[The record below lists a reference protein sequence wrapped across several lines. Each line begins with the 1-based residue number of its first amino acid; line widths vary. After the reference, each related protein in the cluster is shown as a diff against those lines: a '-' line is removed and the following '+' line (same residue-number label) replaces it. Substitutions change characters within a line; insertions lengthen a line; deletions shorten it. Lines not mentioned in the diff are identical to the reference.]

1 MKHIKATILIVLSLL
16 FISCPITNAIPN
28 NTQPT
33 ESIKLASWN
42 IRILSNDS
50 RDDSE
55 LQKIATIIDRYDI
68 VAVQE
73 VRDDEVINRLLN
85 ILPDEWDAIISNKT
99 GRGVKEKYTYFY
111 NSDIIQPLGTSYL
124 FSDPD
129 DLLIREPFIAHFK
142 ASNFDFTLTTI
153 HSIFGDSINDRRAE
167 IMKMD
172 DIIALVDT
180 ANGSE
185 SDIILLGD
193 FNMPAD
199 DYSWDMGTYHNLIQP
214 TLKTTITDT
223 SSYDNFWI
231 NSGTWNREY
240 NSFYEMYKFD
250 ELLFSNDDEQASL
263 EVSDHRPISAKFIT
277 NLGDDDL
284 SGNWIKT
291 TGFTATGGSSG
302 YPTTGDIRIYSV
314 VKTPTENESVTLKNY
329 DSVDIDISDWT
340 LGDKNNPTSHNFSNG
355 TIIKAGETLFLNH
368 STLGFGI
375 NDTGEILYLK
385 DGSGADVDIWP

>member
-1 MKHIKATILIVLSLL
+1 MKHIKATILIILSLL
-16 FISCPITNAIPN
+16 FVSCPVSNAIQN
-28 NTQPT
+28 NIQST

-73 VRDDEVINRLLN
+73 VRDYEVINRLLN
-85 ILPDEWDAIISNKT
+85 ILPEEWDAIISNKT
-99 GRGVKEKYTYFY
+99 GRGVKEQYTYFY
-111 NSDIIQPLGTSYL
+111 DSNIIQPLGTSYL
-124 FSDPD
+124 FNDPD
-129 DLLIREPFIAHFK
+129 DLLIREPFISHFK
-142 ASNFDFTLTTI
+142 ASDFDFTLATI
-153 HSIFGDSINDRRAE
+153 HSIYGDSINDRRAE

-172 DIIALVDT
+172 DIIDLVDT

-199 DYSWDMGTYHNLIQP
+199 DYSWYMGSYHNLIQP
-214 TLKTTITDT
+214 ALKTTITDT

-250 ELLFSNDDEQASL
+250 ELSFSNDDDQASL
-263 EVSDHRPISAKFIT
+263 EMSDHRPISATFKT

-284 SGNWIKT
+284 TGNWT
-291 TGFTATGGSSG
+291 NTAGFTATGGSSG

-314 VKTPTENESVTLKNY
+314 VKEPTDNESVTLKNY
-329 DSVDIDISDWT
+329 DTVDIDISEWT
-340 LGDKNNPTSHNFSNG
+340 LGDKNDPTSHNFSNG
-355 TIIKAGETLFLNH
+355 TIIKAGETLFINH

-375 NDTGEILYLK
+375 NNTGEILYLK
-385 DGSGADVDIWP
+385 DGSGTDVDQWP

>member
-1 MKHIKATILIVLSLL
+1 MKYLKTTILIFLSLFL
-16 FISCPITNAIPN
+16 VSCPITTASPN
-28 NTQPT
+28 NSQST

-42 IRILSNDS
+42 VRILSDNS
-50 RDDSE
+50 RDNSE

-99 GRGVKEKYTYFY
+99 GRGVKEQYTYFY
-111 NSDIIQPLGTSYL
+111 DSTIIQHLGTPYL
-124 FSDPD
+124 FNDPD

-142 ASNFDFTLTTI
+142 ASDFDFTLATI
-153 HSIFGDSINDRRAE
+153 HSIYGDSINDRRAE

-172 DIIALVDT
+172 DIIALVNT

-199 DYSWDMGTYHNLIQP
+199 DYSWDMGTYQNLIQP
-214 TLKTTITDT
+214 TLKTTISDT

-231 NSGTWNREY
+231 NSDTWNNEY

-250 ELLFSNDDEQASL
+250 ELLFTNDDDQASL
-263 EVSDHRPISAKFIT
+263 EVSDHRPISATFTT

-284 SGNWIKT
+284 TGNWSNT
-291 TGFTATGGSSG
+291 AGFIATGGSSG
-302 YPTTGDIRIYSV
+302 YPTTGDIKIYNV
-314 VKTPTENESVTLKNY
+314 VKEPTDDESVTLKNY

-340 LGDKNNPTSHNFSNG
+340 LGDKNDPTSHVFSNG

-375 NDTGEILYLK
+375 NNTGEILYLK
-385 DGSGADVDIWP
+385 DGLGTDVDIWP